1 MAEEDIIF
9 ADIDGI
15 SDEMKFL
22 RETKDKIVSEFVN
35 FHFISSEKF
44 RWYVKYN
51 SDDYFIVVLDG
62 LEDKDKK
69 QVESNIAEVKAKM
82 LEYTTKN
89 E

>member
-1 MAEEDIIF
+1 MAKTF
-9 ADIDGI
+9 
-15 SDEMKFL
+15 
-22 RETKDKIVSEFVN
+22 TDKTNEIKELMLTMMN
-35 FHFISSEKF
+35 
-44 RWYVKYN
+44 
-51 SDDYFIVVLDG
+51 G